1 MTADQKRK
9 LFRRLSSPAFYLA
22 LLGAAKLVLNA
33 FGITLITDEQ
43 INAVANG
50 LATLLATVGIAI
62 GYDTGE

>member
-33 FGITLITDEQ
+33 CGITLITDDQ

>member
-1 MTADQKRK
+1 MTPGQKKK
-9 LFRRLSSPAFYLA
+9 LYQRLSSPAFYLA

-33 FGITLITDEQ
+33 FGITIITDEQ

-50 LATLLATVGIAI
+50 LATLLATVGIAV